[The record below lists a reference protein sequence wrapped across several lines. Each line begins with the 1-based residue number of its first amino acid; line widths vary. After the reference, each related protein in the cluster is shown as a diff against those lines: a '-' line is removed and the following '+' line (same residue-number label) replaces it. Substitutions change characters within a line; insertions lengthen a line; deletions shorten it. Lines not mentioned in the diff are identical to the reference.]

1 MNNKIIDLLKEKNYI
16 IPGYILK
23 DISKFNIS
31 LNSFLILIYLLN
43 QKEPILNDYNVIS
56 SIINMNKKEIMM
68 SIEELKN
75 KKIITIKVEENK
87 EKRLEENI
95 YLDVLYNNFFM
106 NIINEEDKDEPN
118 EIFQQFE
125 KQFGRTLSPIE
136 YELINGWQE
145 LGYTKDIIL
154 EALRESIL
162 NGVTNLKYIDKI
174 LIEWDKKGIKNKEQI
189 NKDRENYSK
198 KKNVDIPEFDWVNDE
213 ENI

>member
-1 MNNKIIDLLKEKNYI
+1 M
-16 IPGYILK
+16 
-23 DISKFNIS
+23 S
-31 LNSFLILIYLLN
+31 
-43 QKEPILNDYNVIS
+43 
-56 SIINMNKKEIMM
+56 KKEIMI

-75 KKIITIKVEENK
+75 KNIITIKLEENK

-95 YLDVLYNNFFM
+95 YLYKLYNKYFM
-106 NIINEEDKDEPN
+106 NIINEEETVEAND
-118 EIFQQFE
+118 IFSKFE
-125 KQFGRTLSPIE
+125 SEFGRTLSPIE

-145 LGYTKDIIL
+145 FGYNKELIL

-162 NGVTNLKYIDKI
+162 NGVTNLKYIDRI

-198 KKNVDIPEFDWVNDE
+198 KKDIDIPEFDWVNDE

>member
-31 LNSFLILIYLLN
+31 LNSLLILIYLLN